1 MLVIIFFSSYNQTG
15 LWNSEACLRIELN
28 YCVTSHSCECWISPG
43 SVSLTHFH
51 VSNISKVE
59 NIIIMVFYARCL
71 WREQCKTNTMH
82 AQDCVM
88 NKILHPHT
96 LFPFI
101 PTYFLSIFADIFSY
115 SLITWSVYH
124 IDSGWHYDHQSR
136 QSRQITE
143 QDGLLG
149 NGSFPRRYNMDTK
162 LGPLVQRW
170 EQTSTI
176 NLHDL
181 TM

>member
-1 MLVIIFFSSYNQTG
+1 MKFWGVFENRVELLCYKPFLWVLNFAWFCFS
-15 LWNSEACLRIELN
+15 NS
-28 YCVTSHSCECWISPG
+28 
-43 SVSLTHFH
+43 FH

-115 SLITWSVYH
+115 NLITWSVYH

-149 NGSFPRRYNMDTK
+149 NGSFPRRYNMDTQ